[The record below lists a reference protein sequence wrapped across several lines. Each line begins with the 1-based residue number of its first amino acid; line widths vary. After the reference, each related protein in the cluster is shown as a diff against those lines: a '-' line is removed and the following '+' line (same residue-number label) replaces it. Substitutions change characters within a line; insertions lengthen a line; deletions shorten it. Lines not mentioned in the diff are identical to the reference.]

1 MDVQTGLI
9 YVAVVVISALVIG
22 FVSIFAMKEKSYED
36 AIREQRNLPDDLL
49 FGRKEK
55 VKEKKHK
62 NKANKKPKE
71 KKEEKEEVKEIKEE
85 KSEHVQFEE
94 NPQILPAEP
103 TVQDNSKGNK
113 KKNKAEK
120 IKPILVNK
128 DESILT
134 SDINA
139 AQITPVQ
146 EVNHFDVTQPKDD
159 LELIRSHSRENL
171 HQASQPAEASAT
183 TAPATA
189 PAAVNKSSPKDTPTR
204 GSIKK
209 NAKDKDAKK
218 KDEPKEEKKES
229 SPAARAAAGQHQQQA
244 GKDKEVKETKE
255 KEKPKEVTANK
266 EGKEVKENVVA
277 KETAALVHST
287 NRENHQQ
294 QQHSKK
300 NKKQKDILA
309 QIGGDKD
316 GVNFS
321 LLQPL
326 VQKAELSRSEIQF
339 LIESLLNKQQENPAG
354 EQAEWSEGR
363 ADPVMKLKRQ
373 LADKEKALRD
383 EQEATAGVQS
393 KLIELRQELNS
404 ERSRYTATVRQLEE
418 ALTAKTTEAATLH
431 TRMQH
436 ILESHA
442 AEKQGYARQ
451 IEQLQTKINEDAAI
465 IVKMQE
471 DQGHS
476 HGQMQQEMLNL
487 RKQHEFQLNQLREQL
502 SRKSEEITQIQ
513 AANMT
518 LQQEFQAT
526 CDSSAHEIEVLR
538 SQLVIADNDRIHL
551 QGQIQQMK
559 ESADQVPD
567 LVHQL
572 EEALRQKTEI
582 DQRMKQ
588 MLRHE
593 QELQKQISRIQPEL
607 STLNLQLEQARNE
620 LATERQ
626 KSEETVK
633 ELTEAKTKQLQK
645 VESEL
650 QDAKARINELQQ
662 QNETLAKELEAVSEL
677 QQEIKNLRKENE
689 KSAGLISQM
698 ETANAQR
705 PPVEGREN
713 GIEEVGGKQNIIEL
727 DYDKLLVQKDDQ
739 ISKLKA
745 TVAEKE
751 EEFNKIN
758 EQVKSLRAEV
768 EKHHNLAEE
777 LEKKLNE
784 QKDKNNDLR
793 RLNHEVMVAYKSTE
807 KRLIVS
813 LENNSQV
820 LVQKSIV
827 DEGKETKALVSRIFP
842 DIEVSGKCHE
852 DLLTAF
858 EERLRQTVEESKN
871 SSLKY
876 EELDLANKNLQALV
890 NHYKQIIY
898 DTESMLNKLQNHIES
913 EEKRWQA
920 QLRVKDVEIDNL
932 RTEITEIKNKA
943 SAGVELTQKVAE
955 LEARQSESKGV
966 SSSTPDLGVVEKLQQ
981 EKDVLYHQLQEES
994 KKLEGLNSEVNQLR
1008 AQLEKTHVALANE
1021 EQNNFKLARE
1031 IKEMS
1036 ELKNT
1041 TSADSS
1047 SSEQLAQNGPPND
1060 DSPQSETTLEKQS
1073 PLAVLKQTL
1082 LKNPELECFL
1092 IDTNGKV
1099 QSEDNDNDSLTNS
1112 CDMTNKVAKNN
1123 FHGQQKK
1130 KSKKKRKGGSG
1141 KK

>member
-49 FGRKEK
+49 FGKKEK

-103 TVQDNSKGNK
+103 TVQ
-113 KKNKAEK
+113 
-120 IKPILVNK
+120 
-128 DESILT
+128 
-134 SDINA
+134 
-139 AQITPVQ
+139 
-146 EVNHFDVTQPKDD
+146 
-159 LELIRSHSRENL
+159 RENL

-277 KETAALVHST
+277 KETAALVQST

-404 ERSRYTATVRQLEE
+404 ERSRFTATVRQLEE

-626 KSEETVK
+626 KSEETIK

-650 QDAKARINELQQ
+650 QDAKDRIIELQL
-662 QNETLAKELEAVSEL
+662 QNETLAKELEAVTEL

-689 KSAGLISQM
+689 KSAALISQM
-698 ETANAQR
+698 EAANAQR

-713 GIEEVGGKQNIIEL
+713 GIEEVGGKQNSIEH

-745 TVAEKE
+745 TVSEKE

-784 QKDKNNDLR
+784 QKDKNNSDFTKLWKKAKILPR
-793 RLNHEVMVAYKSTE
+793 CTRSSIQQTKTYRPWSTITN
-807 KRLIVS
+807 KLFMI
-813 LENNSQV
+813 
-820 LVQKSIV
+820 QKSN
-827 DEGKETKALVSRIFP
+827 G
-842 DIEVSGKCHE
+842 
-852 DLLTAF
+852 
-858 EERLRQTVEESKN
+858 
-871 SSLKY
+871 LKII
-876 EELDLANKNLQALV
+876 
-890 NHYKQIIY
+890 QI
-898 DTESMLNKLQNHIES
+898 L
-913 EEKRWQA
+913 
-920 QLRVKDVEIDNL
+920 
-932 RTEITEIKNKA
+932 
-943 SAGVELTQKVAE
+943 
-955 LEARQSESKGV
+955 
-966 SSSTPDLGVVEKLQQ
+966 
-981 EKDVLYHQLQEES
+981 
-994 KKLEGLNSEVNQLR
+994 
-1008 AQLEKTHVALANE
+1008 
-1021 EQNNFKLARE
+1021 FK
-1031 IKEMS
+1031 
-1036 ELKNT
+1036 
-1041 TSADSS
+1041 
-1047 SSEQLAQNGPPND
+1047 
-1060 DSPQSETTLEKQS
+1060 
-1073 PLAVLKQTL
+1073 
-1082 LKNPELECFL
+1082 
-1092 IDTNGKV
+1092 
-1099 QSEDNDNDSLTNS
+1099 
-1112 CDMTNKVAKNN
+1112 
-1123 FHGQQKK
+1123 
-1130 KSKKKRKGGSG
+1130 
-1141 KK
+1141 